1 MSIELTGKVMGS
13 VRTHTEET
21 LKKVF
26 DKAYTV
32 IQLSKTELYEGE
44 LDQLKGEIPKRP
56 IVLFMH
62 GSSGINPAI
71 RTFAKHL
78 AQKGFAFLAP
88 DSMQTQDRITYS
100 SPVAQTVYEEI
111 HAMRYAELRYAV
123 QRLETLSFFNGNYVI
138 AGTSEGAA
146 SVARF
151 NNESPQKESARM
163 IFSWSCEN
171 NYHVLEH
178 KTHIPEDC
186 AVLNMMSA
194 EDPYFSQKN
203 SYLDNPE
210 ALGHAGMVL
219 KDHPDATIV
228 LLSKAPHT
236 LFNLPQATSV
246 IDAFL
251 ERVVV

>member
-1 MSIELTGKVMGS
+1 
-13 VRTHTEET
+13 
-21 LKKVF
+21 
-26 DKAYTV
+26 
-32 IQLSKTELYEGE
+32 
-44 LDQLKGEIPKRP
+44 
-56 IVLFMH
+56 
-62 GSSGINPAI
+62 
-71 RTFAKHL
+71 
-78 AQKGFAFLAP
+78 
-88 DSMQTQDRITYS
+88 
-100 SPVAQTVYEEI
+100 
-111 HAMRYAELRYAV
+111 
-123 QRLETLSFFNGNYVI
+123 
-138 AGTSEGAA
+138 
-146 SVARF
+146 
-151 NNESPQKESARM
+151 M

>member
-13 VRTHTEET
+13 VRTHTKET

-32 IQLSKTELYEGE
+32 IQLSEGELYEGE
-44 LDQLKGEIPKRP
+44 LDQLKGEMPKRP

-71 RTFAKHL
+71 RAFAKHL

-88 DSMQTQDRITYS
+88 DSMQVQDRITYS

-111 HAMRYAELRYAV
+111 HAMRYAELRHAV
-123 QRLETLSFFNGNYVI
+123 QRLETLPFFNDNYVI
-138 AGTSEGAA
+138 GGTSEGAV

-151 NNESPQKESARM
+151 INESPQKESARM

-186 AVLNMMSA
+186 SVLNIMSA

-203 SYLDNPE
+203 FYLDNPE
-210 ALGHAGMVL
+210 ALGHAGKVL

-228 LLSKAPHT
+228 LLPKAPHT
-236 LFNLPQATSV
+236 LFNLPQATTV
-246 IDAFL
+246 INAFL
-251 ERVVV
+251 ERVAL